1 MRIRVLSAAVLW
13 LMVSPGIVQAQSFD
27 VHASAGPTVTDPG
40 YSFAAGAGFSP
51 TRHLTF
57 SVNVER
63 TQLLSQTTS
72 DGRGGF
78 SGFRGGTLVLG
89 SGELQVTPLG
99 HDRLGPYGVVG
110 FATGVSR
117 PNVNASFP
125 DPVTNSATAL
135 FFGGGVHVPINP
147 HLAVFAEARM
157 MIGAEGPEG
166 ILAIVP
172 VRGGISWRF

>member
-1 MRIRVLSAAVLW
+1 MSAVVV
-13 LMVSPGIVQAQSFD
+13 LMVSPRITQAQSFE
-27 VHASAGPTVTDPG
+27 VHAAAGPTVTDPG

-51 TRHLTF
+51 TRHLTIA
-57 SVNVER
+57 VNVER
-63 TQLLSQTTS
+63 IHLSSRTTS

-78 SGFRGGTLVLG
+78 SGFRGGTLLFG
-89 SGELQVTPLG
+89 TGELQVAPLG
-99 HDRLGPYGVVG
+99 RDRLGPYGVVG

-117 PNVNASFP
+117 PNVNATFP

-135 FFGGGVHVPINP
+135 FFGGGLQVPVNAHVT
-147 HLAVFAEARM
+147 VFGDVRM

-172 VRGGISWRF
+172 IRGGISFRF